1 MFTLFPV
8 PGSASGAQ
16 LSAAL
21 GTATGENLTAVG
33 GMHSLPEA
41 VDLGAMELLG
51 LIGTFRHSGYT
62 SKSQIGRPGRG
73 SKAGGANSTS
83 RWPLPRGRLPA
94 AVAVI
99 WAQRPLARNSA
110 EAIIVQASRP
120 CQSKNPVFSPVFS
133 PIPYFVA
140 AKLSHHNF
148 SNGSALCPYGAAKNP
163 GCSGPMAVRHFKT
176 APPCSLRAGQ

>member
-83 RWPLPRGRLPA
+83 RGSLPPKSGRSAA

-99 WAQRPLARNSA
+99 GAQKALARNSA
-110 EAIIVQASRP
+110 EAIIVQASGL
-120 CQSKNPVFSPVFS
+120 CQ
-133 PIPYFVA
+133 
-140 AKLSHHNF
+140 
-148 SNGSALCPYGAAKNP
+148 
-163 GCSGPMAVRHFKT
+163 
-176 APPCSLRAGQ
+176 